1 MKIRSF
7 LRNNKFFTI
16 VTTIF
21 LVWIIILLIL
31 SIDGQRTVVFFDVLG
46 WEDVSSEYTSKLPL
60 LRYFV
65 EPFYVLAYI
74 LEYEFTWMFLFLIFY
89 PILRGIYLIY
99 KKKGFFCSEKYKLIS
114 YPISD
119 ILYFMFKV
127 LALLIS
133 IVGIYILIGFLIQG
147 YFFIGRY
154 FMVPLQIAVHTGM
167 ILILIKISISI
178 LKLIHPKLTL
188 NLSKKFFN
196 KKSKKS
202 PKRQM
207 IKRETVFYIGIGLI
221 LLSTNVV
228 LLSTPFPPHK
238 IIPTVPLE
246 DDEFLFDFHVHTT
259 FSDGWLTVEE
269 RINWYLQ
276 QGMSGAAFSDHDNI
290 RGAKMAQRYV
300 KEQGIDFI
308 VIIAEEWTDNAAD
321 PDFHMN
327 YYGLAE
333 EIVPLM
339 SDNPITK
346 VMNGSETIKYVKSK
360 GGYITVNHYNYDPN
374 PNGGYGL
381 PFSLDQLRDW
391 GVDGFE
397 IVNGGSYGSKYQQI
411 RNYCLNNNLTCIG
424 GSDIHTCEDLNTFIK
439 LKLDD
444 PTNLT
449 IANIFETLKK
459 NIHEV
464 VAINFNPHVVDFPG
478 DLNDLGFYIF
488 EDFIN
493 YILNINVY
501 QTLSWIIWSLIGYT
515 LLFLIYRKIKNTDLR
530 FLKGKIM

>member
-16 VTTIF
+16 ITTIF
-21 LVWIIILLIL
+21 LVWVVFLLIL
-31 SIDGQRTVVFFDVLG
+31 SIVGQRTVVFFDVLG
-46 WEDVSSEYTSKLPL
+46 GNDVSSEYSSKLPL

-89 PILRGIYLIY
+89 PIIRGIYLY
-99 KKKGFFCSEKYKLIS
+99 LKKKGFFSSEKYKLIT

-119 ILYFMFKV
+119 ILYFIFKV
-127 LALLIS
+127 LTLSIS
-133 IVGIYILIGFLIQG
+133 IVGIFILIGFSIQG
-147 YFFIGRY
+147 YFFVSRY
-154 FMVPLQIAVHTGM
+154 FMVPVQIVVHSGM
-167 ILILIKISISI
+167 ILIFIKISITI
-178 LKLIHPKLTL
+178 LKLVHPKLTL
-188 NLSKKFFN
+188 NLSKKF
-196 KKSKKS
+196 SKKKLKRN
-202 PKRQM
+202 PKRQTL
-207 IKRETVFYIGIGLI
+207 KRETVFYIGMGML
-221 LLSTNVV
+221 LLSTNVI

-238 IIPTVPLE
+238 IIPTVSLE

-269 RINWYLQ
+269 RINWYIQ
-276 QGMSGAAFSDHDNI
+276 QGIMGAAFSDHDNI

-300 KEQGIDFI
+300 EEQDLDF
-308 VIIAEEWTDNAAD
+308 VVFIAEEWTDNAAN

-327 YYGLAE
+327 YFGLAE
-333 EIVPLM
+333 EIVPPM
-339 SDNPITK
+339 SDNTITK
-346 VMNGSETIKYVKSK
+346 VMNGSETIEYVKSK
-360 GGYITVNHYNYDPN
+360 GGYIIVNHYNYDPN

-424 GSDIHTCEDLNTFIK
+424 GSDIHTCEDLNTFVK

-449 IANIFETLKK
+449 IANIFETLKE
-459 NIHEV
+459 NTHEV
-464 VAINFNPHVVDFPG
+464 IAINLNPKVVDFPG
-478 DLNDLGFYIF
+478 DLNDFGFYVF

-493 YILNINVY
+493 YILNMGAF
-501 QTLSWIIWSLIGYT
+501 QTLSWIIWPLIGYT
-515 LLFLIYRKIKNTDLR
+515 ILFLIYRKIKNSDVRL
-530 FLKGKIM
+530 LKDKII

>member
-7 LRNNKFFTI
+7 LRKNKFFTI
-16 VTTIF
+16 ITAIF
-21 LVWIIILLIL
+21 LVWVVFLLIL
-31 SIDGQRTVVFFDVLG
+31 SIEGQRTVVFFDVLG
-46 WEDVSSEYTSKLPL
+46 WNDVSSEYSSKLPL

-89 PILRGIYLIY
+89 PILRGIYLCL
-99 KKKGFFCSEKYKLIS
+99 KKKGFFSSERYKLIT

-119 ILYFMFKV
+119 IFYFIFKV
-127 LALLIS
+127 LTLSIS
-133 IVGIYILIGFLIQG
+133 IVGIYILIGFVIQG
-147 YFFIGRY
+147 YFFVGRY
-154 FMVPLQIAVHTGM
+154 FMVPVQIAVHSAM
-167 ILILIKISISI
+167 ILIFIKIGITI
-178 LKLIHPKLTL
+178 LKLFHPKLRL

-196 KKSKKS
+196 EKLKIS
-202 PKRQM
+202 PKRQT
-207 IKRETVFYIGIGLI
+207 IKRETVFYIGMGVL

-269 RINWYLQ
+269 RINWYIQ
-276 QGMSGAAFSDHDNI
+276 QGISGAAFSDHDNI

-300 KEQGIDFI
+300 EEKGLDF
-308 VIIAEEWTDNAAD
+308 VVFIAEEWTDNAPN

-333 EIVPLM
+333 EIVPPM

-346 VMNGSETIKYVKSK
+346 VMNGSETIEYVKSK
-360 GGYITVNHYNYDPN
+360 GGYIIVNHYNYDPN

-397 IVNGGSYGSKYQQI
+397 IVNSGSYGSKYQQI

-449 IANIFETLKK
+449 ITNIFETLKE
-459 NIHEV
+459 NTHEV
-464 VAINFNPHVVDFPG
+464 IAINLNPKVVDFPG
-478 DLNDLGFYIF
+478 DLNDFGFYVF

-493 YILNINVY
+493 CILNMGFY

-530 FLKGKIM
+530 FLKEKII

>member
-16 VTTIF
+16 ITIIFVVWLVF
-21 LVWIIILLIL
+21 LTIL
-31 SIDGQRTVVFFDVLG
+31 SIIGQRTVVFFDVLG
-46 WEDVSSEYTSKLPL
+46 WEDVSSEFSSKLPL

-65 EPFYVLAYI
+65 EPFYVLAYV

-89 PILRGIYLIY
+89 PILRGIYLY
-99 KKKGFFCSEKYKLIS
+99 LKKKGFFSSKRYALIT

-119 ILYFMFKV
+119 ILYFIFKILT
-127 LALLIS
+127 LAIL
-133 IVGIYILIGFLIQG
+133 IVGIYILIGFSLQG
-147 YFFIGRY
+147 YFFVSRY
-154 FMVPLQIAVHTGM
+154 FMVPVQIAVHSGM
-167 ILILIKISISI
+167 ILIFIKISFTV
-178 LKLIHPKLTL
+178 LKLLHPKLTL
-188 NLSKKFFN
+188 NLSKKFLN
-196 KKSKKS
+196 KKIKRKPKS
-202 PKRQM
+202 QT
-207 IKRETVFYIGIGLI
+207 IKRETVFFIGMVVL

-246 DDEFLFDFHVHTT
+246 DNEFLFDFHVHTT

-269 RINWYLQ
+269 RINWYIQ
-276 QGMSGAAFSDHDNI
+276 QGIMGAAFSDHDNI
-290 RGAKMAQRYV
+290 RGAKIAQRYV
-300 KEQGIDFI
+300 EEQGLDF
-308 VIIAEEWTDNAAD
+308 VVFMAEEWTDNAAN

-333 EIVPLM
+333 EIVPPM

-346 VMNGSETIKYVKSK
+346 VMNGSETIEYVKSK
-360 GGYITVNHYNYDPN
+360 GGYIIVNHYNYDPN

-397 IVNGGSYGSKYQQI
+397 ISNGGRKYQQI

-424 GSDIHTCEDLNTFIK
+424 GSDIHTCEDLNTFVK

-449 IANIFETLKK
+449 IVNIFETLKENTHK
-459 NIHEV
+459 VI
-464 VAINFNPHVVDFPG
+464 AINLYPKVVDFPG
-478 DLNDLGFYIF
+478 DLNDFGFYIF

-493 YILNINVY
+493 YILNMGLY

-515 LLFLIYRKIKNTDLR
+515 LLFLIYRKIKNTDIR
-530 FLKGKIM
+530 FLKDKIM

>member
-7 LRNNKFFTI
+7 LRDNKFFSI
-16 VTTIF
+16 ISIIF
-21 LVWIIILLIL
+21 LVWLVFLTFL
-31 SIDGQRTVVFFDVLG
+31 SIFGQRTVIFYDVLG
-46 WEDVSSEYTSKLPL
+46 DVDVSSDFSSKLPL

-89 PILRGIYLIY
+89 PISRGIYLLL
-99 KKKGFFCSEKYKLIS
+99 KKKGFFSSKKYAYIS

-119 ILYFMFKV
+119 ILYFIFKV
-127 LALLIS
+127 LALSIL
-133 IVGIYILIGFLIQG
+133 IVGIYILIGFMIQG
-147 YFFIGRY
+147 YFFVSRF
-154 FMVPLQIAVHTGM
+154 FMVPVQIAVHSGM
-167 ILILIKISISI
+167 ILIFIKIGFTL
-178 LKLIHPKLTL
+178 LKLHHPKLKL
-188 NLSKKFFN
+188 DLSKKFLKN
-196 KKSKKS
+196 KTKRK
-202 PKRQM
+202 PKRQT
-207 IKRETVFYIGIGLI
+207 IKREIVFFIGMVMI

-238 IIPTVPLE
+238 IIPTIPLE

-269 RINWYLQ
+269 RINWYIQ
-276 QGMSGAAFSDHDNI
+276 QGISGAAFSDHDNI

-300 KEQGIDFI
+300 EEQNLDF
-308 VIIAEEWTDNAAD
+308 VVFIAEEWTDNAAN

-333 EIVPLM
+333 EIVPPM
-339 SDNPITK
+339 SDNPITE
-346 VMNGSETIKYVKSK
+346 VMNGSETIEYVKSK
-360 GGYITVNHYNYDPN
+360 GGYIIVNHYNYDPN
-374 PNGGYGL
+374 PSGGYGL
-381 PFSLDQLRDW
+381 PFTLDQLRDW

-397 IVNGGSYGSKYQQI
+397 ITNGGSYGSKYQQI

-424 GSDIHTCEDLNTFIK
+424 GSDIHTCEDLNNFVK

-449 IANIFETLKK
+449 ITNIFETLKE
-459 NIHEV
+459 NTHEV
-464 VAINFNPHVVDFPG
+464 IAINLNPKVVDFPG
-478 DLNDLGFYIF
+478 DLNDFGFYIF

-493 YILNINVY
+493 YILNMGLS
-501 QTLSWIIWSLIGYT
+501 QTLAWIIWSLIWYT
-515 LLFLIYRKIKNTDLR
+515 LLFLIYRKTKKADIR
-530 FLKGKIM
+530 FLKDKIM